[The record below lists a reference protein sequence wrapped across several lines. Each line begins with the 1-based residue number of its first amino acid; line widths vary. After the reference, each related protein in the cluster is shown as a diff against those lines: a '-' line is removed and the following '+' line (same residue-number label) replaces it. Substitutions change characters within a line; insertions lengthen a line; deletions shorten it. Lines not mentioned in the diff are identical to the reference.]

1 MKINKLIKGFL
12 MTLLAAVLFVAC
24 KKDEVEA
31 IDPNDKNT
39 VTLEF
44 DNRVGNKP
52 MVLNTATYKNGSG
65 EDFTVT
71 TFNYF
76 VSNVALTKSD
86 GSVLKFPDQYF
97 LVRQADAKTLTA
109 DLPNVPAGDYK
120 NVSFTVGVDSS
131 RSVADVSLR
140 KGVLDV
146 ASYGDDGMYWS
157 WNSGYIFLKLEG
169 TSLSAPTDATGRNTF
184 QYHIGLFGGRDTRT
198 INNLKTVSIPFGSG
212 QVTVTAKQRP
222 TVTIQADVL
231 KLFDGPAA
239 TVSIARNPDVMV
251 SPYSATVA
259 ANYAQMMSYKGAVTT
274 GRN

>member
-1 MKINKLIKGFL
+1 MTFNRLTQNSL
-12 MTLLAAVLFVAC
+12 VTLLALSLFAAC
-24 KKDEVEA
+24 TEDVVEA
-31 IDPNDKNT
+31 INPAAKNT

-44 DNRVGNKP
+44 DNRVGSKP

-65 EDFTVT
+65 EEFTVT

-86 GSVLKFPDQYF
+86 GSVVKFPDEYF

-169 TSLSAPTDATGRNTF
+169 TSPVVPVRTDGRKLF
-184 QYHIGLFGGRDTRT
+184 QIHVGGFGGMTSKMA
-198 INNLKTVSIPFGSG
+198 NNLRSVSLPLTSPATVRGNVAPEVHFF
-212 QVTVTAKQRP
+212 VDAM
-222 TVTIQADVL
+222 TI
-231 KLFDGPAA
+231 FDGKAPIKLAQTNSIHNPTLAA
-239 TVSIARNPDVMV
+239 P
-251 SPYSATVA
+251 VA
-259 ANYAQMMSYKGAVTT
+259 DNYAGMFSVDHVHNNKQ
-274 GRN
+274 

>member
-1 MKINKLIKGFL
+1 MKINILTQVFL
-12 MTLLAAVLFVAC
+12 VTLLASVLFVAC
-24 KKDEVEA
+24 EKDEINA
-31 IDPNDKNT
+31 INPADKNT

-44 DNRVGNKP
+44 DNRVGSKP
-52 MVLNTATYKNGSG
+52 MVLNTATYKNGAG
-65 EDFTVT
+65 EEFTVT
-71 TFNYF
+71 AFNYF

-140 KGVLDV
+140 TGVLDV

-169 TSLSAPTDATGRNTF
+169 TSPVVPTRTDGRKLF
-184 QYHIGLFGGRDTRT
+184 QMHVGGFGGMTSKMT
-198 INNLKTVSIPFGSG
+198 NNLRSVSLPLTSPATVRGNVAPEVHLFVDAMSI
-212 QVTVTAKQRP
+212 
-222 TVTIQADVL
+222 
-231 KLFDGPAA
+231 FDGKTPIKLAQTNSVHNPALA
-239 TVSIARNPDVMV
+239 TPIAD
-251 SPYSATVA
+251 
-259 ANYAQMMSYKGAVTT
+259 NYVGMFSVDHVHNDKQ
-274 GRN
+274 